1 MAENKTK
8 PTKLSVAA
16 FIDALAEPARRA
28 DAKALVKLMQ
38 SAAGEKP
45 KMWGP
50 SIIGFGSYHYKYESG
65 REGDMPVI
73 AFSPRKA
80 ATVLYGLIGTSE
92 APALLSK
99 LGKHSTGKGC
109 LYLKK
114 LADVDQNVLEAL
126 VVKSL
131 AAKRAGHP
139 AEEGSQRLPGR
150 QRFELN
156 KYGTARVQ

>member
-1 MAENKTK
+1 VT
-8 PTKLSVAA
+8 T
-16 FIDALAEPARRA
+16 FIDTLTDPARRA

-38 SAAGEKP
+38 SVAGEKP

-50 SIIGFGSYHYKYESG
+50 AIIGFGSYHYKYESG

-80 ATVLYGLIGTSE
+80 ATVLYGMAGFGE
-92 APALLSK
+92 AAALLAK
-99 LGKHSTGKGC
+99 LGKHTTGRGC
-109 LYLKK
+109 LYIKK

-131 AAKRAGHP
+131 AAKRARH
-139 AEEGSQRLPGR
+139 SS
-150 QRFELN
+150 
-156 KYGTARVQ
+156 

>member
-8 PTKLSVAA
+8 PTEVSVTA
-16 FIDALAEPARRA
+16 FIDGIADSGRHA

-80 ATVLYGLIGTSE
+80 ATVLYGVTGFDE
-92 APALLSK
+92 AAGLLGK
-99 LGKHSTGKGC
+99 LGKHTTGKGC
-109 LYLKK
+109 LYIKK
-114 LADVDQNVLEAL
+114 LADVDEQVLKTL
-126 VVKSL
+126 VVKAL
-131 AAKRAGHP
+131 AVKRAK
-139 AEEGSQRLPGR
+139 LM
-150 QRFELN
+150 
-156 KYGTARVQ
+156 K